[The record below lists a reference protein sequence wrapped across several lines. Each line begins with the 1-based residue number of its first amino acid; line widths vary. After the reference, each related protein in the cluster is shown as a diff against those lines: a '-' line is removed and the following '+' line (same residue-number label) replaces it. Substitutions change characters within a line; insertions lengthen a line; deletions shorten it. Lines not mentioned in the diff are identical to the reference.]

1 MAEEKKTTGG
11 IPGAALAE
19 MLRRELEASKSVSE
33 HLGFLKALAQEP
45 ASAILKNSLI
55 EHIGEEEAEHQAH
68 LARLLPALEAYVTNL
83 TPASL
88 STPAAPSAAMAPLA
102 PPAPAFT
109 VGSLTSKRPWHVG

>member
-1 MAEEKKTTGG
+1 MAEETK
-11 IPGAALAE
+11 IQPSALAE

-45 ASAILKNSLI
+45 ASVALKTSLI

-68 LARLLPALEAYVTNL
+68 LARLLPALEAYVSKL
-83 TPASL
+83 TPGDPIAAALAAAPAS
-88 STPAAPSAAMAPLA
+88 PAAAA

-109 VGSLTSKRPWHVG
+109 VGGLTSKRPWHVG